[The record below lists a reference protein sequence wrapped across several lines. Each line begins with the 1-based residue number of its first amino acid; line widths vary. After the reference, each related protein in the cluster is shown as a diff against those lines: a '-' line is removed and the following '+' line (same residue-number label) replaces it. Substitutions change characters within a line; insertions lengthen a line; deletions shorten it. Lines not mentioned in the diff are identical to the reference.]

1 MRPKLRRGAV
11 VSRYGEIIGVLSKY
25 GLAEFVSHRPVLR
38 RLSIPLTR
46 SGGRWRPPRLVRESF
61 AQRLRRA
68 LEELGPTFVKF
79 GQILADRGDV
89 IPEEVITELRRLQS
103 EVPPFPADEA
113 RRQIEKSLATPIDRL
128 FLHFADE
135 PEGSA
140 SLAQVHR
147 AIMPTGQA
155 VAVKVKRPGIDA
167 QILADLEIMK
177 QLASFL
183 DTYTSYFP
191 VVTATEIVQEFEVQ
205 IVKEL
210 DFVEE
215 FLSITKFAAD
225 YENDETVA
233 VARVYGEYV
242 SRDVLVQ
249 EFIHGKKVSEVIAS
263 EDPRW
268 DRKEI
273 NRRTADFVMS
283 QLFINGYFHA
293 DPHPGNFLVLQDNVI
308 CFIDFGMVYSLR
320 PYEQENLNLM
330 MIGLSRLDPSLVSRS
345 LLRMGYA
352 EGNVDQIKFES
363 VVHDYIESHL
373 ARPLEYI
380 DIPAALM
387 ELLQV
392 VINYGVKLPPRLIY
406 VAKVLSNL
414 QTIGAALDPEFQF
427 LKYLRDFAPKMWAAQ
442 IASNRTGNK
451 VINSAL
457 NWQEVILTAPTLL
470 QDFHR
475 LIRDRRFEI
484 DVPEADHLAETV
496 DRIGFR
502 MTFGLV
508 LSALLVSSSL
518 VVLADIQPQVG
529 GIPLFGIIGFGVG
542 GLMGLAFLFAGM
554 VSFFRWHKHHR

>member
-1 MRPKLRRGAV
+1 M

>member
-1 MRPKLRRGAV
+1 MKHKLRRGAV

-25 GLAEFVSHRPVLR
+25 GLAEFVSHRPFLR

-46 SGGRWRPPRLVRESF
+46 SGGRLRPPRLVRESF

-68 LEELGPTFVKF
+68 LEELGPTFIKF
-79 GQILADRGDV
+79 GQILADRADV
-89 IPEEVITELRRLQS
+89 IPETVITELKKLQN
-103 EVPPFPADEA
+103 EVAPFPSSEA
-113 RRQIEKSLATPIDRL
+113 RARVEKSLGKQIDHL
-128 FLHFADE
+128 FLHFSDT

-147 AIMPTGQA
+147 AILPTGQP
-155 VAVKVKRPGIDA
+155 VAVKIKRPGIDD
-167 QILADLEIMK
+167 QIMADLEIMK
-177 QLASFL
+177 QLAGFL
-183 DTYTSYFP
+183 DSYTSYFP
-191 VVTATEIVQEFEVQ
+191 VVTAAEIIREFEVQ

-210 DFVEE
+210 DFEEE

-225 YENDETVA
+225 YENDDTVA
-233 VARVYGEYV
+233 VARVYGDYV
-242 SRDVLVQ
+242 TRDVLVQ
-249 EFIHGKKVSEVIAS
+249 EFMHGRKVSDVIAGS
-263 EDPRW
+263 DSAY
-268 DRKEI
+268 DKKEI

-293 DPHPGNFLVLQDNVI
+293 DPHPGNFLVLQGNVI

-330 MIGLSRLDPSLVSRS
+330 MIGLSRLDPSLVARS

-352 EGNVDQIKFES
+352 EGTVDPDRFEA

-387 ELLQV
+387 ELLQM
-392 VINYGVKLPPRLIY
+392 VINYGVRLPPRLIY
-406 VAKVLSNL
+406 VAKVLGSL
-414 QTIGAALDPEFQF
+414 QTIGAGLDPEFQL
-427 LKYLRDFAPKMWAAQ
+427 LKYLRNFAPRMWVSQ
-442 IASNRTGNK
+442 VASDRAGNK
-451 VINSAL
+451 VLNSAL
-457 NWQEVILTAPTLL
+457 NWQEAILNAPMLL
-470 QDFHR
+470 QDVHR
-475 LIRDRRFEI
+475 LLRDRKLVI
-484 DVPEADHLAETV
+484 DIPEADRISETL

-518 VVLADIQPQVG
+518 VVLADIQPQIA
-529 GIPLFGIIGFGVG
+529 GIPLFGIVGFSVG
-542 GLMGLAFLFAGM
+542 GVMGLVFLFAGM